1 MFSRRPIARCG
12 AACRSLLP
20 GPGWPLAAGQVRN
33 EVPALNSRP
42 VPGRSVGIRP
52 GHPRQAYVRPAVAEK
67 AAVTCNRLI
76 WLSGGHKTVN
86 RVLKAS
92 GYRW

>member
-1 MFSRRPIARCG
+1 
-12 AACRSLLP
+12 LLP
-20 GPGWPLAAGQVRN
+20 GPGWPLSAGQVRN
-33 EVPALNSRP
+33 EVPALKFETGTGTFR
-42 VPGRSVGIRP
+42 
-52 GHPRQAYVRPAVAEK
+52 GHPARTSPAGICSPTVAEK